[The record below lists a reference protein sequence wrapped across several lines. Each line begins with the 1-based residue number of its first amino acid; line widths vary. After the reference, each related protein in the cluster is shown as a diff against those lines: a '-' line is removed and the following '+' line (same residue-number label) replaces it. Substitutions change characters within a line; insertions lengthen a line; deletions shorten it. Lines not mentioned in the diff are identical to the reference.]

1 MAGRQRSTFQ
11 KRQKE
16 VKRLEAQRLKRDKR
30 EARKQERAQNRAAG
44 IDGSEI
50 PPFDPETGNQED
62 FEA

>member
-30 EARKQERAQNRAAG
+30 EARKQARAMNRAAG
-44 IDGSEI
+44 ESGE
-50 PPFDPETGNQED
+50 PLPE
-62 FEA
+62 FEVPAEN